1 MSANPVKCVVIDD
14 DEVSRRI
21 IEKFI
26 EKADGLELL
35 ASFSSGEDAATLLN
49 QTDVGLLFLDVEMP
63 EVSGLDLVRHLNHR
77 PPIILITAKKEY
89 ALDAFELDVVDF
101 LLKPFTYLRF
111 LKAVAKV
118 QEQQRQGETGMP
130 NAVSDVLFVKHNS
143 RYVRVLTNEIV
154 WIEAIGDYVELHTKD
169 KKFTAHITMKALE
182 QKLPPTTFVRVHRS
196 YIVNLSTIQEI
207 EDNTLSVGKKLIPIG
222 KSYRDTLLK
231 ALNTI

>member
-1 MSANPVKCVVIDD
+1 MSATPIKCVVIDD
-14 DEVSRRI
+14 DDVSRRI

-35 ASFSSGEDAATLLN
+35 ASFSSGEDAASLLN
-49 QTDVGLLFLDVEMP
+49 QSDVGLLFLDVEMP
-63 EVSGLDLVRHLNHR
+63 EVSGLDLVRHLSHR

-89 ALDAFELDVVDF
+89 ALDAFELDVADF

-118 QEQQRQGETGMP
+118 QELQKQTDPAASHPVAE
-130 NAVSDVLFVKHNS
+130 VFFVKHNS

-169 KKFTAHITMKALE
+169 KKYTAHITMKALE
-182 QKLPPTTFVRVHRS
+182 QKLPVNTFARVHRS
-196 YIVNLSTIQEI
+196 YIVNLTSIQEI

-222 KSYRDTLLK
+222 KSYRDALLK

>member
-1 MSANPVKCVVIDD
+1 MSSNVLKCVVIDD
-14 DEVSRRI
+14 DDVSRRI

-35 ASFSSGEDAATLLN
+35 ASFSNGEDAAPLLN
-49 QTDVGLLFLDVEMP
+49 QPDVGLLFLDVEMP
-63 EVSGLDLVRHLNHR
+63 EVSGFDLARHLVHR

-89 ALDAFELDVVDF
+89 AIDAFEIDVADF

-111 LKAVAKV
+111 LKAVGKV
-118 QEQQRQGETGMP
+118 QEQLRQQEIP
-130 NAVSDVLFVKHNS
+130 SSAPAEVFFVKHNS
-143 RYVRVLTNEIV
+143 RYVKVMANEIV

-182 QKLPPTTFVRVHRS
+182 QKLSSNSFARVHRS
-196 YIVNLSTIQEI
+196 YIVNLGSILEI